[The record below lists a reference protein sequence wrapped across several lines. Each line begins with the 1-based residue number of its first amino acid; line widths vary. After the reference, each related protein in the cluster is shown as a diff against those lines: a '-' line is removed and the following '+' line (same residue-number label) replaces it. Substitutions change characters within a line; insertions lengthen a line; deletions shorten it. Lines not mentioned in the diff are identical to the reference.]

1 MSTVAVIVDVNE
13 RAWTEI
19 SSRRSVR
26 GSMLVWRGFR
36 PPNATAIRS
45 CDLAAMRNG
54 CGPHIFHGPG
64 TEFQRFGKSAIGAN
78 KGEFMSRQNKSR
90 VLVEKIDDAIE
101 QAEDLGLT
109 FVAGI
114 LMMARL
120 EAMQTDLMTCGGRA
134 DEERR

>member
-1 MSTVAVIVDVNE
+1 MADAVQTGGGELSISRCG
-13 RAWTEI
+13 RAT
-19 SSRRSVR
+19 
-26 GSMLVWRGFR
+26 
-36 PPNATAIRS
+36 
-45 CDLAAMRNG
+45 
-54 CGPHIFHGPG
+54 
-64 TEFQRFGKSAIGAN
+64 SAIGAN
-78 KGEFMSRQNKSR
+78 KGEFMTRQNKTR